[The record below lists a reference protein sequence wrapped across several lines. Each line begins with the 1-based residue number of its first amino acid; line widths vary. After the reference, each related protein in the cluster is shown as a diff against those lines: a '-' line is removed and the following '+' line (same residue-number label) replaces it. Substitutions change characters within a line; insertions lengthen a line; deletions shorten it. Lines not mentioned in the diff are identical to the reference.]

1 MTLVKASMPD
11 LDTNYLKLRDPTCS
25 LTSNLTH
32 IIGVMSFTT
41 CGTKVQVGASAGPCV
56 TARAP
61 AALLT
66 ASCSHLT
73 QEDGDYL
80 VFTNAITSF
89 QLPNEVIVRR
99 RSVSIDFSCR
109 FPKLLSVSS
118 GFNVHDSDYVFTES
132 NFGTFG
138 YRFDIYDNGNFSSK
152 VQSSAYP
159 VSVKLLQTIYMGIQ
173 AQSELA
179 NVQIFVESCKGTP
192 DDNSDNPIYYDLI
205 KDG

>member
-1 MTLVKASMPD
+1 MPD

-25 LTSNLTH
+25 LTSNLSH

-41 CGTKVQVGASAGPCV
+41 CGTRVQVGISTRVSASATVAAAMPTGSFFCV
-56 TARAP
+56 A
-61 AALLT
+61 
-66 ASCSHLT
+66 

-99 RSVSIDFSCR
+99 RSVNIDFSCR
-109 FPKLLSVSS
+109 FPKLLSVSG
-118 GFNVHDSDYVFTES
+118 GFNMQDSDYVFTQS

-138 YRFDIYDNGNFSSK
+138 YRFDLYDNSNFSSK

-159 VSVKLLQTIYMGIQ
+159 VSIKLLQTVYLGIQ
-173 AQSELA
+173 AQSELP